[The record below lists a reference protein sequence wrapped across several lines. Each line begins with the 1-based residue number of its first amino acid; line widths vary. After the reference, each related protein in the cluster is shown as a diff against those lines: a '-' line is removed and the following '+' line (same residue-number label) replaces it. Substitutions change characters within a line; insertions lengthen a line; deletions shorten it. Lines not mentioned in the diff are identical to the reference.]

1 MVHFCKVSFIQ
12 VGILLVFT
20 CFITYSA
27 GSVVTLEELK
37 LELKELKT
45 ELEEK
50 NFRLEE
56 KVTQLEIK
64 NTQLENK
71 VQQQEGILTTLLHQL
86 NQPVTLT
93 GSKSIS
99 NLQTASTGRSG
110 TPRTCRELRA
120 ADPSLSSGMHWIDP
134 DGQGVGESPIY
145 VYCDMLSG
153 MKLHSL
159 ILFDFEKWNFCE

>member
-93 GSKSIS
+93 GSK
-99 NLQTASTGRSG
+99 
-110 TPRTCRELRA
+110 
-120 ADPSLSSGMHWIDP
+120 
-134 DGQGVGESPIY
+134 
-145 VYCDMLSG
+145 
-153 MKLHSL
+153 
-159 ILFDFEKWNFCE
+159 